1 MIYSRMFFILIKK
14 RKNTLGTKDK
24 CVICNE
30 KIELHYKS
38 MDEWKIEGFL
48 CGKCYSK
55 KLSDHYPGEHVRVNK
70 HLD

>member
-1 MIYSRMFFILIKK
+1 MFFILIKK
-14 RKNTLGTKDK
+14 SKNALRTKEK

-30 KIELHYKS
+30 KIEFHFKA
-38 MDEWKIEGFL
+38 MDEWGIEGTL

-55 KLSDHYPGEHVRVNK
+55 KIDEHYPGEHTRVNK

>member
-1 MIYSRMFFILIKK
+1 
-14 RKNTLGTKDK
+14 LGTKDK

-30 KIELHYKS
+30 EIELHYKS

-48 CGKCYSK
+48 CAKCYSK